1 MTPKIIR
8 ALQGQLPNFED
19 VGLPQGCQ
27 VLWRIFSFNE
37 KTGIIKRLV
46 EQPNVIPYQGA
57 DVMAK
62 LLSGDLT
69 WAIGAMF
76 FEFENTAGAPT
87 VPSAA
92 RGENISYYL
101 SDLALEAD
109 KDYMRVPLVIPPGI
123 AASDSAKYD
132 GNQVTFFAITSG
144 AQGVHSKTFDHTVNS
159 KVYGVA
165 LAATPDPEQSTQDRL
180 FSRSYDGFDP
190 VPKED
195 GYQIGAQYVIRF
207 R

>member
-1 MTPKIIR
+1 MKPEIIR

-19 VGLPQGCQ
+19 VGMPQGCH
-27 VLWRIFSFNE
+27 VMWRIFSFNE

-46 EQPNVIPYQGA
+46 EQPNIIPYQGA
-57 DVMAK
+57 DVMAN
-62 LLSGDLT
+62 LLSGDIS

-76 FEFENTAGAPT
+76 FEYENTAGAPT
-87 VPSAA
+87 VPSPV
-92 RGENISYYL
+92 RSEGISYYL
-101 SDLALEAD
+101 SDLALSAA
-109 KDYMRVPLVIPPGI
+109 KDYIRVPLVIPPGI
-123 AASDSAKYD
+123 VSADATKYD

-144 AQGVHSKTFDHTVNS
+144 VQGVHGRTFDHTVNS

-165 LAATPDPEQSTQDRL
+165 LAATPTPAQYTQDRL
-180 FSRSYDGFDP
+180 FSRSYSGFDP

-195 GYQIGAQYVIRF
+195 GYAVGAQYVIRF

>member
-1 MTPKIIR
+1 MKPEIIR
-8 ALQGQLPNFED
+8 ALRGQLPNFED
-19 VGLPQGCQ
+19 VGLPRGCQ
-27 VLWRIFSFNE
+27 VLWRIFSFDE
-37 KTGIIKRLV
+37 KTGIIKKLV
-46 EQPNVIPYQGA
+46 EQPNIIPFQGA
-57 DVMAK
+57 DIMAK

-69 WAIGAMF
+69 WAVGAMF
-76 FEFENTAGAPT
+76 FEFENTAGTPT
-87 VPSAA
+87 VPSPA

-123 AASDSAKYD
+123 SSSDSAKYD

-144 AQGVHSKTFDHTVNS
+144 VQGVHGKTFDHTVDS

-165 LAATPDPEQSTQDRL
+165 LAATPDPDQYTQDRL

-195 GYQIGAQYVIRF
+195 GYQIGAQYVIRV